1 MSWLVLSFVIGLI
14 CGSFYGRCI
23 YWLPREGSFAKLAH
37 SHCPACQRLI
47 PWHQQIPLFSWFW
60 LRDSHHECGDRIHAR
75 HPIVEVVTGAFFMIA
90 FWRFGFPL
98 VVPIW
103 ILGSVLILTTFID
116 IEFFV
121 IPDVLSKPAIVAGI
135 VSSLIFPELQATSS
149 RLVAGGL
156 SVVGV
161 LVGGGILFVVGEL
174 GKRGFGRY
182 KVVLPTLA
190 RFSFEKVSADDAK
203 IIIDGESFHWG
214 DHFCREKDCIRIR
227 AEEVTINDRS
237 FPTADLSFYYDRLE
251 TVHGTISLTDLHA
264 LEGRTAY
271 AEFPREAMGLGDVK
285 LIAAIGAFTGWAGV
299 LFTIPAASVFG
310 AIFGI
315 GTMLIGHREWSSKI
329 PFGPYLAIGA
339 ILWLFCGREFLA
351 WYMRLLFGS

>member
-1 MSWLVLSFVIGLI
+1 
-14 CGSFYGRCI
+14 
-23 YWLPREGSFAKLAH
+23 
-37 SHCPACQRLI
+37 
-47 PWHQQIPLFSWFW
+47 
-60 LRDSHHECGDRIHAR
+60 
-75 HPIVEVVTGAFFMIA
+75 
-90 FWRFGFPL
+90 
-98 VVPIW
+98 
-103 ILGSVLILTTFID
+103 
-116 IEFFV
+116 
-121 IPDVLSKPAIVAGI
+121 
-135 VSSLIFPELQATSS
+135 
-149 RLVAGGL
+149 
-156 SVVGV
+156 
-161 LVGGGILFVVGEL
+161 
-174 GKRGFGRY
+174 
-182 KVVLPTLA
+182 
-190 RFSFEKVSADDAK
+190 
-203 IIIDGESFHWG
+203 
-214 DHFCREKDCIRIR
+214 
-227 AEEVTINDRS
+227 VTINDRS